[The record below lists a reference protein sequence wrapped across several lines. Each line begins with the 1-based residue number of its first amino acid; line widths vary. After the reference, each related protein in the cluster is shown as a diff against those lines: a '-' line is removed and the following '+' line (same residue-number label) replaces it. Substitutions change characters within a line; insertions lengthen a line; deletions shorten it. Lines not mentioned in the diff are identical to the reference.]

1 MMKKYIAAAVLSITV
16 LGALAGCGNA
26 GNTGNN
32 AGNAGNVSNA
42 GSAANAGN
50 TEAGTVSGA
59 ENGNGSGTGAAG
71 GSGSGT
77 AAGGSDIGS
86 DAALDAALND
96 AGVAQGDISRLRV
109 TEDRDDGSKVYEVRF
124 NVAEKEYEYE
134 IHAADGTILSSDVE
148 RDDDYQAQQNGNTGN
163 ANVAVSLDEATKTA
177 LDRVPGATEQD
188 IRIKLDYDDGRQK
201 YEGDIIYQQ
210 VEYDFEI
217 DADTGEVIE
226 WSEENVRD

>member
-59 ENGNGSGTGAAG
+59 ENGN
-71 GSGSGT
+71 
-77 AAGGSDIGS
+77 
-86 DAALDAALND
+86 
-96 AGVAQGDISRLRV
+96 
-109 TEDRDDGSKVYEVRF
+109 
-124 NVAEKEYEYE
+124 
-134 IHAADGTILSSDVE
+134 
-148 RDDDYQAQQNGNTGN
+148 TGN
-163 ANVAVSLDEATKTA
+163 ANVAVSLDAATKTA

-226 WSEENVRD
+226 WSEERG